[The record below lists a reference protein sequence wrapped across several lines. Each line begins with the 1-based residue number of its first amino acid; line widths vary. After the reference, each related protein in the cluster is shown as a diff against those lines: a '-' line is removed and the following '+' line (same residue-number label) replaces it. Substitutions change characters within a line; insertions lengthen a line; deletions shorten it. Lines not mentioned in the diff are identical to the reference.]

1 MTNNDF
7 ETIVDMLV
15 TAGKRNP
22 DNGRYALRTLQCMK
36 QIDER
41 GIDDRFNRLLGM
53 WQLFNEWDFL
63 IENKP
68 DVYEKT
74 CEQIPAE
81 LQKMREEE

>member
-1 MTNNDF
+1 
-7 ETIVDMLV
+7 
-15 TAGKRNP
+15 
-22 DNGRYALRTLQCMK
+22 
-36 QIDER
+36 
-41 GIDDRFNRLLGM
+41 
-53 WQLFNEWDFL
+53 L